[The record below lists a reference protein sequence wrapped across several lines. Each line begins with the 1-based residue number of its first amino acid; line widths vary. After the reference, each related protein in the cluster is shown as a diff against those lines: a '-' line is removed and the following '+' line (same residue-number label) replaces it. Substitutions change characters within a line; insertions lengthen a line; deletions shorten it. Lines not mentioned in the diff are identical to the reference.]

1 MTSMQRRARLFAA
14 GAAVLGS
21 LGFWS
26 QCRADTGPSENENAA
41 LPAYVPVHY
50 INKSSCPLV
59 VLPLYANYRDDA
71 HTEDAANPYAAFKDG
86 ILSPSDG
93 KNFLRFCT
101 GMVLKPRSS
110 ALNQVMPVNQW
121 KTGGFYVYLP
131 NKTKG
136 LKDKVKGEIWFDTTQ
151 EGIRGSNTYDVR
163 FTSASASSTPSASAK
178 EDNKTRIPF
187 SQLDFSNTSGGYLV
201 YTTLTADTPAGETL
215 TTAVYPNYLC
225 GVGDNP
231 QTELTFRVCPVF
243 EGDED
248 DSQDLQQG
256 AGARCTMPGQDL
268 DAAYIEVPYYGPC
281 GARAPWMM
289 KLKMPIG
296 GLQGLQCCAG
306 LAQPLPDVEAF
317 DDCACSH
324 PASSGTGCSTALK
337 KYPLGDRKLKGIYV
351 LIKNRAEK
359 DNPGS
364 AACCCG

>member
-1 MTSMQRRARLFAA
+1 MTSMKLRARLFAV

-21 LGFWS
+21 LGFWG
-26 QCRADTGPSENENAA
+26 QCRADAGPSENENAP
-41 LPAYVPVHY
+41 LPEYVPVHY

-59 VLPLYANYRDDA
+59 VLPLYAEYIDDA
-71 HTEDAANPYAAFKDG
+71 HTTDTANPYAAFKDG

-93 KNFLRFCT
+93 KNFLRFST
-101 GMVLKPRSS
+101 GMVLKPGSS

-131 NKTKG
+131 NKEKS
-136 LKDKVKGEIWFDTTQ
+136 LKDKVKGEIWFDSTQ

-163 FTSASASSTPSASAK
+163 FTSASASCTPSASAG
-178 EDNKTRIPF
+178 EDNKTRMPF
-187 SQLDFSNTSGGYLV
+187 SQLDFTNTSGGYLV
-201 YTTLTADTPAGETL
+201 YTTLIGDTL
-215 TTAVYPNYLC
+215 TTATYPNYLC
-225 GVGDNP
+225 GVGDSP
-231 QTELTFRVCPVF
+231 QTELSFRVCPVF

-256 AGARCTMPGQDL
+256 ARYTMPGQDL
-268 DAAYIEVPYYGPC
+268 DAAYVEVPYYGPC
-281 GARAPWMM
+281 GSRGPWML

-296 GLQGLQCCAG
+296 GLQGVPCCAG
-306 LAQPLPDVEAF
+306 FAQPLPNVEAF
-317 DDCACSH
+317 EDCACSH

-337 KYPLGDRKLKGIYV
+337 KYALGDRKLKGIYV

-364 AACCCG
+364 TACCG